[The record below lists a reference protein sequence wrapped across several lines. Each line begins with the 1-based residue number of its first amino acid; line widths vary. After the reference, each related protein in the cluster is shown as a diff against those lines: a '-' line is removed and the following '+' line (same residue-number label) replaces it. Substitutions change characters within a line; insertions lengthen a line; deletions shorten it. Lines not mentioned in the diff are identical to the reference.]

1 MSSGQLNTDLEL
13 KREIRAGFESGNQID
28 KTWE

>member
-13 KREIRAGFESGNQID
+13 KRKIGAGFESGNQID
-28 KTWE
+28 KAWE